1 MLRHTM
7 GVVKQ
12 ILLKINP
19 QQPIVL
25 TADQPVYALGKQ
37 VQWMCPEFYG
47 ESNVVMMMGALHIE
61 MAFLNTIGDWLEGSG
76 WVEVLAL
83 NVQDMPIRCLVQLF
97 IYLFKT
103 PIHEAR
109 LISRLIAGCLRG
121 QRNLCSFSTGQP

>member
-37 VQWMCPEFYG
+37 VQWIYPELYG
-47 ESNVVMMMGALHIE
+47 ESGVVMMMGALHIE
-61 MAFLNTIGDWLEGSG
+61 MAFLNALGDWLEGSG
-76 WVEVLAL
+76 
-83 NVQDMPIRCLVQLF
+83 
-97 IYLFKT
+97 
-103 PIHEAR
+103 
-109 LISRLIAGCLRG
+109 
-121 QRNLCSFSTGQP
+121 